1 MLKHPAFRYALA
13 IIIGGGALYL
23 AFHRQHLHRLAEDLE
38 GANLFVIV
46 AGTLVM
52 FLSHL
57 VRAWRYKMFLRP
69 IAPHTRLSSAFRA
82 LIAGYA
88 TNNFLP
94 RGGDIVRPV
103 LFSKREDI
111 PISSS
116 VAVLIIERLAD
127 FIGLTALLGITVFA
141 FRAKLSVE
149 FPTIELFWLPIA
161 AVLGLLCLFAVLILF
176 SERKTRR
183 VIELLAR
190 ALPKR
195 FRGAI
200 ERAAARTEEGL
211 RGIRT
216 GSAVPALVG
225 TFGISALYTASMLV
239 STLAFQ
245 GTGLA
250 HVGIVGCFLLQSMS
264 GIAFILP
271 APGGTGTYHFFISQ
285 ALAVM
290 FGVPPALAIAFATL
304 THASNYLLT
313 TALGILFMM
322 ADGISLT
329 SLKKEKSAVRTAKTH
344 GPKSSAIS
352 A

>member
-1 MLKHPAFRYALA
+1 MLKHPLIRFTLA
-13 IIIGGGALYL
+13 IAIGAGALYL
-23 AFHRQHLHRLAEDLE
+23 AFHKQHLHRLGQEIS

-69 IAPHTRLSSAFRA
+69 IAPHTRLFSAFRA
-82 LIAGYA
+82 LMAGYA
-88 TNNFLP
+88 TNNFIP

-103 LFSKREDI
+103 LFSKRENI
-111 PISSS
+111 PVSSS
-116 VAVLIIERLAD
+116 VAVLLIERLSD
-127 FIGLTALLGITVFA
+127 LIGLSGLLCAIIMVFHE
-141 FRAKLSVE
+141 KLSVE
-149 FPTIELFWLPIA
+149 FPSMETLWIPLA
-161 AVLGLLCLFAVLILF
+161 ALFAVLCTGALLVLL

-183 VIELLAR
+183 VLEILAR
-190 ALPKR
+190 GLPRR
-195 FRGAI
+195 FRNAV
-200 ERAAARTEEGL
+200 EQAAARTEEGL
-211 RGIRT
+211 RGIREGT
-216 GSAVPALVG
+216 ALPALMG
-225 TFGISALYTASMLV
+225 TLGISVLYTASMFV

-250 HVGIVGCFLLQSMS
+250 HVGIAGCFLLQSMS

-271 APGGTGTYHFFISQ
+271 TPGGTGTYHFLISQ

-313 TALGILFMM
+313 TVTGIVFMM

-329 SLKKEKSAVRTAKTH
+329 SARSEAHRIPIVPVRPAKAH
-344 GPKSSAIS
+344 
-352 A
+352 